1 MTTTRS
7 QSQAQAQAM
16 STSQAAEATHESD
29 TPQNTSS
36 QASIGSTPSQGT
48 HKSTKSQESPLFPGW
63 VHTITMILGHSLK
76 STKTSKMG
84 FVQCN

>member
-16 STSQAAEATHESD
+16 STSQAAEATHELD
-29 TPQNTSS
+29 NRQNTSS
-36 QASIGSTPSQGT
+36 QASIGSTSTQG
-48 HKSTKSQESPLFPGW
+48 KSPISRMGTYYYHDLRPFLEVRNW
-63 VHTITMILGHSLK
+63 TE
-76 STKTSKMG
+76 TSRMG